1 MSSIVL
7 DSEAS
12 FRERCLK
19 IGLSPELLERL
30 VTVGYNTFGKLAFA
44 ASSTPQGL
52 TDDAVDSWLA
62 TVITPAPSAFQVS
75 VIRRLL
81 YESHSLNVA
90 DLKSRVEGAS
100 EGSVRRLPQA
110 ERAERLE
117 ARRRRLSGLVFTS
130 HTTPA
135 HSCIDQVTDMYE
147 NNSLKYY
154 PINRWISRFQEMSL
168 QKKDAAVQMDND
180 GNIKVVQK
188 QSEPTCDTTGM
199 FALRQAF
206 QRRSLA
212 FDVGHLCSFEAYE
225 TWINKLFEAAQR
237 AVPKGYAQ
245 VTLGQLVV
253 ADREL
258 FVRLADRLE
267 GQLQKPIGAEKPMD
281 AALRELSDSHDI
293 NQFLQ
298 PLASPPPL
306 PHPNKRPLKDPPSGK
321 GLAKGKP
328 GGKGL
333 SKSSR
338 IEIPSGCTAKDPQGK
353 PICFGF
359 NLGTCKLK
367 ITKGRCP
374 RGFHMCWR
382 CYQDHSFAECTQAVQ

>member
-90 DLKSRVEGAS
+90 DLKSRVEGVS

-110 ERAERLE
+110 ERTERLE
-117 ARRRRLSGLVFTS
+117 AQRRRLSGLVFTS

-258 FVRLADRLE
+258 FVPS
-267 GQLQKPIGAEKPMD
+267 G
-281 AALRELSDSHDI
+281 
-293 NQFLQ
+293 
-298 PLASPPPL
+298 
-306 PHPNKRPLKDPPSGK
+306 RPLGGSTAEAHWCREANGCGLK
-321 GLAKGKP
+321 GA
-328 GGKGL
+328 
-333 SKSSR
+333 
-338 IEIPSGCTAKDPQGK
+338 
-353 PICFGF
+353 F
-359 NLGTCKLK
+359 
-367 ITKGRCP
+367 
-374 RGFHMCWR
+374 
-382 CYQDHSFAECTQAVQ
+382 

>member
-110 ERAERLE
+110 ERTERLE
-117 ARRRRLSGLVFTS
+117 AQRRRLSGLVFMS

-147 NNSLKYY
+147 NNSLKYH

-225 TWINKLFEAAQR
+225 TWINKLL
-237 AVPKGYAQ
+237 K
-245 VTLGQLVV
+245 
-253 ADREL
+253 
-258 FVRLADRLE
+258 RL
-267 GQLQKPIGAEKPMD
+267 
-281 AALRELSDSHDI
+281 
-293 NQFLQ
+293 
-298 PLASPPPL
+298 
-306 PHPNKRPLKDPPSGK
+306 SG
-321 GLAKGKP
+321 P
-328 GGKGL
+328 
-333 SKSSR
+333 
-338 IEIPSGCTAKDPQGK
+338 
-353 PICFGF
+353 F
-359 NLGTCKLK
+359 
-367 ITKGRCP
+367 P
-374 RGFHMCWR
+374 RDTR
-382 CYQDHSFAECTQAVQ
+382 R